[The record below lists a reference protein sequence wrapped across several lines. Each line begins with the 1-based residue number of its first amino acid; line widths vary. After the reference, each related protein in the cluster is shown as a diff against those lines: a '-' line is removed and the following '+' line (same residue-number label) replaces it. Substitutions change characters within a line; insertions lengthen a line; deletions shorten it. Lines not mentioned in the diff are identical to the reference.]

1 MTHTATVPGLPAG
14 GSGDRRHRRLQLRG
28 GSPPRPL
35 RRPVIDPT
43 ASGPRIAVLVPCLDE
58 ATTIGAVV
66 AGFETALPGCTVYV
80 YDNGSSD
87 ETARRAA
94 EAGAVVRVEAAP
106 GKGAVVRRM
115 FADVDAD
122 LYVMVDGDDTY
133 DTSRAGELVKRLVDD
148 DLDMVVGVRTGI
160 TVDAGRAGHALGNRL
175 FNRLYR
181 ALFGA
186 GFTDI
191 LSGYRAFS
199 RRFVKS
205 FPAVSTGF
213 EVETEMSVHA
223 SQLRLPVAEVTV
235 DYGARPDGSVSKLR
249 TVADGTN
256 ILRAM
261 LVLLKDN
268 RPLAFFGWLAGV
280 CYLSA
285 VALAVPLA
293 VTYVETGLVP
303 RLPTAVLAT
312 GLTLLG
318 LVFTTSGLIMETI
331 ARARLEAKRLA
342 YLRWSRSDFSSG
354 R

>member
-1 MTHTATVPGLPAG
+1 VG
-14 GSGDRRHRRLQLRG
+14 
-28 GSPPRPL
+28 PPTEQL
-35 RRPVIDPT
+35 RRPAIDTIAP
-43 ASGPRIAVLVPCLDE
+43 GPRIAVLLPCLDE
-58 ATTIGAVV
+58 AATIGGVV
-66 AGFETALPGCTVYV
+66 ASFRASLPGSTVYV
-80 YDNGSSD
+80 YDNGSTD
-87 ETARRAA
+87 GTARRAA
-94 EAGAVVRVEAAP
+94 EAGAVVRFEPTP

-122 LYVMVDGDDTY
+122 LYVMADGDGTY
-133 DTSRAGELVKRLVDD
+133 DASRSPKLVKRLVDE
-148 DLDMVVGVRTGI
+148 DLDMVVGARSGV
-160 TVDAGRAGHALGNRL
+160 TVDAGRAGHAFGNRL

-181 ALFGA
+181 WLFGT

-191 LSGYRAFS
+191 LSGYRVFS

-223 SQLRLPVAEVTV
+223 SQLRLPVAEVDV
-235 DYGARPDGSVSKLR
+235 DYGTRPDGSTSKLR

-268 RPLAFFGWLAGV
+268 RPMAFFGWLAAA
-280 CYLSA
+280 CWA
-285 VALAVPLA
+285 VAAALAVPLA
-293 VTYVETGLVP
+293 VTYAETGLVP

-318 LVFTTSGLIMETI
+318 LLLTTSGLIMDSI

-342 YLRWSRSDFSSG
+342 YLRW
-354 R
+354 

>member
-1 MTHTATVPGLPAG
+1 M
-14 GSGDRRHRRLQLRG
+14 
-28 GSPPRPL
+28 
-35 RRPVIDPT
+35 
-43 ASGPRIAVLVPCLDE
+43 
-58 ATTIGAVV
+58 
-66 AGFETALPGCTVYV
+66 YV
-80 YDNGSSD
+80 YDNGSTD
-87 ETARRAA
+87 GTALRAA
-94 EAGAVVRVEAAP
+94 EAGAVVRFEPTP

-122 LYVMVDGDDTY
+122 LYVMVDGDGTY
-133 DTSRAGELVKRLVDD
+133 DASRSPDLVRRLVDE
-148 DLDMVVGVRTGI
+148 DLDMVVGVRSGV
-160 TVDAGRAGHALGNRL
+160 TVDAGRAGHAFGNRL

-181 ALFGA
+181 WLFGA

-223 SQLRLPVAEVTV
+223 SQLRLPVAEVDV
-235 DYGARPDGSVSKLR
+235 DYGTRPDGSTSKLR

-256 ILRAM
+256 ILWAM

-268 RPLAFFGWLAGV
+268 RPLAFFGWLAGA
-280 CYLSA
+280 CYLAA
-285 VALAVPLA
+285 VVLAVPLA
-293 VTYVETGLVP
+293 ATYVETGLVP

-318 LVFTTSGLIMETI
+318 LVFTTSGLIMEAI
-331 ARARLEAKRLA
+331 ARARLEAKRLV
-342 YLRWSRSDFSSG
+342 YLHWPRSDFSLE

>member
-1 MTHTATVPGLPAG
+1 M
-14 GSGDRRHRRLQLRG
+14 
-28 GSPPRPL
+28 
-35 RRPVIDPT
+35 
-43 ASGPRIAVLVPCLDE
+43 LVPCLDE
-58 ATTIGAVV
+58 AATVADVV
-66 AGFETALPGCTVYV
+66 AGFRAALPDATVYV
-80 YDNGSSD
+80 YDNGSTD
-87 ETARRAA
+87 DTAARAA
-94 EAGAVVRVEAAP
+94 AAGAVVRTEPIP

-122 LYVMVDGDDTY
+122 VYVMADGDGTY
-133 DTSRAGELVKRLVDD
+133 DASRAGDLVDRLVADG
-148 DLDMVVGVRTGI
+148 LDMVVGVRSGV
-160 TVDAGRAGHALGNRL
+160 TVDAGRAGHAFGNRL

-223 SQLRLPVAEVTV
+223 SQLRLPVAEVDV
-235 DYGARPDGSVSKLR
+235 AYGTRPDGSTSKLR
-249 TVADGTN
+249 TVADGTG

-261 LVLLKDN
+261 LVLLKDH
-268 RPLAFFGWLAGV
+268 RPLALFGWLAAA
-280 CYLSA
+280 CLATA
-285 VALAVPLA
+285 VVLAVPLV
-293 VTYVETGLVP
+293 VTWVDTGLVP

-312 GLTLLG
+312 GLTLLA
-318 LVFTTSGLIMETI
+318 LLLATSGLLLDAV

-342 YLRWSRSDFSSG
+342 YLRWSGPVS
-354 R
+354 

>member
-1 MTHTATVPGLPAG
+1 M
-14 GSGDRRHRRLQLRG
+14 
-28 GSPPRPL
+28 
-35 RRPVIDPT
+35 
-43 ASGPRIAVLVPCLDE
+43 
-58 ATTIGAVV
+58 V
-66 AGFETALPGCTVYV
+66 AGFRSALPSCTVYV
-80 YDNGSSD
+80 YDNGSTD
-87 ETARRAA
+87 DTARRAA
-94 EAGAVVRVEAAP
+94 EAGAVVRSEPVP

-122 LYVMVDGDDTY
+122 LYVMADGDGTY
-133 DTSRAGELVKRLVDD
+133 DAARATELVKRLVDD
-148 DLDMVVGVRTGI
+148 DLDMVVGARTGV
-160 TVDAGRAGHALGNRL
+160 TVDAGRTGHAVGNRL
-175 FNRLYR
+175 FNGLYR
-181 ALFGA
+181 ALFGS

-223 SQLRLPVAEVTV
+223 SQLRLPVAEVDV
-235 DYGARPDGSVSKLR
+235 DYGTRPDGSTSKLR

-268 RPLAFFGWLAGV
+268 RPLAFFGWLAAACWAV
-280 CYLSA
+280 A

-293 VTYVETGLVP
+293 VTYAETGLVP

-318 LVFTTSGLIMETI
+318 LLLITSGMIMDSI

-342 YLRWSRSDFSSG
+342 YLRWSGSESG
-354 R
+354 VSP